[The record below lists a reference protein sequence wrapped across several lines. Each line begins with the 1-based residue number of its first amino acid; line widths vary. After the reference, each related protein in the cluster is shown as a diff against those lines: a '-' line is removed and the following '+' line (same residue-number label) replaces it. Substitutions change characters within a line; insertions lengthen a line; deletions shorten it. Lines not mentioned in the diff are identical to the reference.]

1 MVAVFFGRESA
12 KSNAHVKKTL
22 LAAFTDDP
30 ANCVVKLE
38 DVDCEVEVDVMDE
51 EGKSVRK
58 ERRRKIAA
66 VGNWKV
72 HPTFV
77 KEKEVV
83 VPVRQGVDQNGDG
96 GGSGSGKYAGEER
109 VYLETKQ
116 QRMDAEDI
124 VVNGYSKVHRET
136 VKEPHLY
143 CFILFADVEYQRMGA
158 GRMIMQWGN
167 DVADALML
175 PCFIEASEYGEGLYR
190 KMGYEDVQR
199 YSWTNE
205 SFKDAGFLVMKRP
218 AMVKGMEGKG
228 LNRLSSTE

>member
-1 MVAVFFGRESA
+1 MSAVFLGWESA
-12 KSNAHVKKTL
+12 KSNAHAKKTL
-22 LAAFTDDP
+22 LSAFKNDP
-30 ANCVVKLE
+30 ANRIVKVE
-38 DVDCEVEVDVMDE
+38 DLDREVDVDVMDE
-51 EGKSVRK
+51 EGKSVGK

-77 KEKEVV
+77 PKKEAETPVSQEVE
-83 VPVRQGVDQNGDG
+83 GDQSKSD
-96 GGSGSGKYAGEER
+96 KYPGEER
-109 VYLETKQ
+109 VYFETKQ

-124 VVNGYSKVHRET
+124 IVNGFRKVHRET

-175 PCFIEASEYGEGLYR
+175 PCFIEASPYGEGLYR
-190 KMGYEDVQR
+190 KMGYQDVQR
-199 YSWTNE
+199 YRWTNE
-205 SFKDAGFLVMKRP
+205 TFKDACVLMMRRP
-218 AMVKGMEGKG
+218 TMVAGMEGTELK
-228 LNRLSSTE
+228 RLISRTE